1 VQDKTEKWL
10 TCSVVFSLFP
20 VLGNLVLAIG
30 DGRTPW
36 PHVLIGHGEFL
47 LVSIGVAATAAY
59 DLAATEVSEP
69 QKKTKMRLSTL
80 ITLTT
85 FAASLY
91 YANFVEGNDSG
102 LIVVSLA
109 FYASALICGYWCLR
123 LSEGAV
129 QDAQRD

>member
-1 VQDKTEKWL
+1 MQNKTEIWL
-10 TCSVVFSLFP
+10 TRSVVFSLFP

-36 PHVLIGHGEFL
+36 PNVLIGHGEFL
-47 LVSIGVAATAAY
+47 LISIGVAATAAY

-69 QKKTKMRLSTL
+69 QKKTKMRLSTW
-80 ITLTT
+80 ITVTT

-102 LIVVSLA
+102 IIVVSCA
-109 FYASALICGYWCLR
+109 FYASALACGYWCLR

-129 QDAQRD
+129 RDARRD